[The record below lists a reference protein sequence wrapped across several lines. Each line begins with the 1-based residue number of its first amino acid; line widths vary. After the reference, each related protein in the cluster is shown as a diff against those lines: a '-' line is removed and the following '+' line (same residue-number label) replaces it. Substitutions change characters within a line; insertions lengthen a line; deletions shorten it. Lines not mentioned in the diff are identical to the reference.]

1 MEISGKTSL
10 IWSLICIA
18 LVVIMIFSVEIK
30 YKELE
35 HQTKVED
42 VDLLLTK
49 IEVDDK
55 YICFTYRN
63 RSISCLHKEK

>member
-1 MEISGKTSL
+1 MEILGKTSL

-18 LVVIMIFSVEIK
+18 LVVIIIFSVEIE
-30 YKELE
+30 YKEPE
-35 HQTKVED
+35 HKAKVED
-42 VDLLLTK
+42 IDLILTK

-55 YICFTYRN
+55 YICFAYRN